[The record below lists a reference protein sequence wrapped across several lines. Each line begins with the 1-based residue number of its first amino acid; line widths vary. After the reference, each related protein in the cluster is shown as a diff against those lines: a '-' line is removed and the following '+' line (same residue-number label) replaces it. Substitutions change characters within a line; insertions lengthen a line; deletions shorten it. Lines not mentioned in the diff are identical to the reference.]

1 MNMDEILDKWMEK
14 EAVYYEPSHS
24 PWGEVQSYTLIA
36 KGIFDI
42 NTATHGGVLILR
54 EYAEHLL
61 TEEARKCGFEYGRYL
76 CFEEDCAAPVVKREL
91 LDKGILEAPVN
102 EFFKEGEYS
111 EVINGSIKRWNPEY
125 WEAYEKRMS
134 DTPKREARMTRM
146 TESPEKFREYKR
158 NAMSEI
164 QEKAKKQKS
173 RKSRER
179 EER

>member
-1 MNMDEILDKWMEK
+1 MNMDEMFDRWMKK
-14 EAVYYEPSHS
+14 EAVYYEPSYS

-36 KGIFDI
+36 KGIFDV
-42 NTATHGGVLILR
+42 NTASHGGVLILR

-76 CFEEDCAAPVVKREL
+76 CFEEDCAAPVAKREL
-91 LDKGILEAPVN
+91 LDKGILEAPIN

-111 EVINGSIKRWNPEY
+111 KVINGSIKRWNPEY
-125 WEAYEKRMS
+125 WEAYEKRMVAS
-134 DTPKREARMTRM
+134 QERDGRMMRINQ
-146 TESPEKFREYKR
+146 SPEKFNEYKQ
-158 NAMSEI
+158 NTMNEV
-164 QEKAKKQKS
+164 QEKISKQKS

>member
-1 MNMDEILDKWMEK
+1 MNMDEMLDKWMEK

-36 KGIFDI
+36 KGIFDV

-91 LDKGILEAPVN
+91 LDKGILEAPIN

-111 EVINGSIKRWNPEY
+111 EVINGSIKRWYPEY
-125 WEAYEKRMS
+125 WEAYEKRMNEPQKPRKE
-134 DTPKREARMTRM
+134 PKTRKN
-146 TESPEKFREYKR
+146 E
-158 NAMSEI
+158 
-164 QEKAKKQKS
+164 
-173 RKSRER
+173 ER

>member
-1 MNMDEILDKWMEK
+1 MNMDEMLDRWMKK
-14 EAVYYEPSHS
+14 EAVYYEPSYS

-36 KGIFDI
+36 KGIFDV
-42 NTATHGGVLILR
+42 NTASHGGVLILR

-76 CFEEDCAAPVVKREL
+76 CFEEDCAAPVAKREL
-91 LDKGILEAPVN
+91 LDNGILEAPVN

-111 EVINGSIKRWNPEY
+111 EVINCSIKRWYPEY
-125 WEAYEKRMS
+125 WEAYEKRMA
-134 DTPKREARMTRM
+134 TPQEREGRMMRINQ
-146 TESPEKFREYKR
+146 SPEKFSEYKQ
-158 NAMSEI
+158 NTMNEI
-164 QEKAKKQKS
+164 QEKISKQKS